1 MNENIG
7 IAAFSSYSNI
17 YVGLKATRKLY
28 EEEEEEEEA
37 MARESAL
44 SHGQQ

>member
-17 YVGLKATRKLY
+17 DVGLKATRKLY
-28 EEEEEEEEA
+28 EEEEEEA